1 MTRTALFVFAVACA
15 ACSSA
20 GDVTTDGGSD
30 APVAEAGDDALDAT
44 SDAALGAPIT
54 GLPTGSWSWV
64 DFPGAH
70 CRDGTPTGIGVSP
83 SPNGSD
89 KLMIFLEGG
98 GACFNATTCGSNPS
112 HFDQNTFNVQ
122 FAGAESKAGV
132 FSRSD
137 AQNAVA
143 DWNMVYVPYCT
154 GDVHAG
160 NAPNATVPGVAGVQ
174 QFVGYTNMTQYL
186 ARVVPTFPSVKQ
198 VLLTG
203 QSAGG
208 FGAAL
213 EYVQV
218 ARTFGSGV
226 EVDLLD
232 DAGPLMSN
240 PYLAACL
247 ETDISTL
254 FGLGGTLIAQDCGS
268 DCNDPNNDLLLY
280 WKHLPKTYPSAR
292 FGFIDST
299 GDSVIASFFGF
310 GANDC
315 TGFAPVSAAQYEAG
329 LLDMRTQVAADPNAG
344 SFIYSGSDHTTLV
357 AAYTTRA
364 APASDGGTVRFA
376 DWVKA
381 LVGGTVTNVGP

>member
-1 MTRTALFVFAVACA
+1 MRFGAVFLALCVACG
-15 ACSSA
+15 SS
-20 GDVTTDGGSD
+20 GDTTSDASSD
-30 APVAEAGDDALDAT
+30 APNANDAGGDAPADAN
-44 SDAALGAPIT
+44 LGQPIT
-54 GLPTGSWSWV
+54 GLQPATWTWV
-64 DFPGAH
+64 DFPGAK
-70 CRDGTPTGIGVSP
+70 CRDGTATGIGVSL
-83 SPNGSD
+83 SPNASD

-98 GACFNATTCGSNPS
+98 GACFNPSTCGSNPF
-112 HFDQNTFNVQ
+112 HFDAATFGAQ
-122 FAGAESKAGV
+122 FVSVESNAGIFVRGDAE
-132 FSRSD
+132 
-137 AQNAVA
+137 NAVA

-160 NAPNATVPGVAGVQ
+160 NAPNATVPGVAGTQ

-186 ARVVPTFPSVKQ
+186 ARLVPTFSNVKQ

-232 DAGPLMSN
+232 DAGPLMGN

-247 ETDISTL
+247 ETQISTL
-254 FGLGGTLIAQDCGS
+254 FGLSNTLIAQDCGS

-280 WKHLPKTYPSAR
+280 WKHLPKTYPNAR

-310 GANDC
+310 GSNNC
-315 TGFAPVSAAQYEAG
+315 TSFAPVSAQQYEAG
-329 LLDMRTQVAADPNAG
+329 LLDMRTQVAADTNAG

-357 AAYTTRA
+357 AAYTTRT
-364 APASDGGTVRFA
+364 APASDGGTVRFEN
-376 DWVKA
+376 WVKA
-381 LVGGTVTNVGP
+381 LVGGSVTNVGP